1 MNSHF
6 NKTTT
11 RTSNNLKDILTTE
24 HEAIQNLKN
33 TIQILETTHNTLT
46 NNNTCFTCAHSLG
59 IIRKVKKKHQ
69 KDKTIQQAPGK

>member
-6 NKTTT
+6 NKTTI

-24 HEAIQNLKN
+24 HEAIQNFKN

-46 NNNTCFTCAHSLG
+46 NNKNMLYMRTFTLNY
-59 IIRKVKKKHQ
+59 Q
-69 KDKTIQQAPGK
+69 KIEKNH